1 MAGCVLKK
9 YTKKKTLGGALA
21 TENANPL
28 QNGPHL
34 HARTPAKVNTDN
46 KV

>member
-1 MAGCVLKK
+1 MEWRELKK
-9 YTKKKTLGGALA
+9 KKKKTLRGAF
-21 TENANPL
+21 TSETANPL
-28 QNGPHL
+28 PNGPHL

>member
-1 MAGCVLKK
+1 MEGREFFFFKGYSAW
-9 YTKKKTLGGALA
+9 GAL
-21 TENANPL
+21 TSETANPL
-28 QNGPHL
+28 PNGPHL